1 MTLTVFG
8 ATGRT
13 GRPLVEQA
21 LLEGHAVRA
30 FVRSRDKLADQQN
43 LSDDLLTAVEGD
55 VTDAAPVA
63 QAVRGAD
70 AVLSALG
77 HAEGAPDDVQTVGTR
92 HIVSAMQTHGVE
104 RFVSE
109 TGAGV
114 KDERDEKH
122 LGGRLMSGLL
132 GLAQPK
138 VLEDARNHAEVI
150 RQSEGLDWVI
160 VRAPR
165 LTNGPRTG
173 TYREGYL
180 KLGPLAKIARADVA
194 DFMLREATSDER
206 RYHREAPMVSY

>member
-21 LLEGHAVRA
+21 LREGYAVRA
-30 FVRSRDKLADQQN
+30 FVRSRQKLADQQA
-43 LSDDLLTAVEGD
+43 LTSDLLTPVEGD

-63 QAVRGAD
+63 EAVRGAD
-70 AVLSALG
+70 AILSALG

-92 HIVSAMQTHGVE
+92 HIVRAMETHGVD
-104 RFVSE
+104 RIISE

-114 KDERDEKH
+114 SAPQDESH
-122 LGGRLMSGLL
+122 LGGRVMNGLL
-132 GLAQPK
+132 RLVAPK
-138 VLEDARNHAEVI
+138 VAEDADGHAEVL
-150 RQSEGLDWVI
+150 RGSGRDWVI

-165 LTNGPRTG
+165 LTNGAHTG

-180 KLGPLAKIARADVA
+180 KLGPFDKIARADVA
-194 DFMLREATSDER
+194 DFMLREADPEHQR
-206 RYHREAPMVSY
+206 WHQEAPMVAY

>member
-21 LLEGHAVRA
+21 LLKGHAVRA
-30 FVRSRDKLADQQN
+30 FVRSKEKLADQQD
-43 LSDDLLTAVEGD
+43 LSDDLLTPVEGD

-63 QAVRGAD
+63 RAVRGAD
-70 AVLSALG
+70 AVLSTLG

-92 HIVSAMQTHGVE
+92 HIISAMETHSV
-104 RFVSE
+104 RRLVSE

-114 KDERDEKH
+114 SDPNDEPH
-122 LGGRLMSGLL
+122 LGGRIMNGLL
-132 GLAQPK
+132 GLVAPK
-138 VLEDARNHAEVI
+138 VAEDARGHAEAI
-150 RQSEGLDWVI
+150 RQSGLDWVI

-165 LTNGPRTG
+165 LTQGPHTG

-180 KLGPLAKIARADVA
+180 QLGPFDKIARADVA
-194 DFMLREATSDER
+194 DFMLREATPEGQR
-206 RYHREAPMVSY
+206 WHREAPMVAY